1 LTNPVGFDLVDQTT
15 LEVKIC
21 DLGKAKVLCKDE
33 GFNSPY
39 VGSRYYRAPELILG
53 AKNYDVSI
61 DVWSTG
67 CILFELI
74 TRRIMFPG
82 KKEASTILE
91 MAQIKGMPT
100 EDEFARLD
108 KLCPIPATQ
117 LLQKN
122 DYCVEVDLAKVI
134 MSNPKNS

>member
-1 LTNPVGFDLVDQTT
+1 
-15 LEVKIC
+15 
-21 DLGKAKVLCKDE
+21 
-33 GFNSPY
+33 
-39 VGSRYYRAPELILG
+39 
-53 AKNYDVSI
+53 
-61 DVWSTG
+61 
-67 CILFELI
+67 
-74 TRRIMFPG
+74 MFPG

-108 KLCPIPATQ
+108 KLCPIRATQ

-134 MSNPKNS
+134 MSNPKNSYIEREIS